1 MWKNRAGYA
10 LAVAVLAALVWLFG
24 RPFLVCALV
33 LAAGLPF
40 VQLALLKRDAGAVSV
55 SLSVRPG
62 GREGEALL
70 LCFEVESGRA
80 LHAAR
85 SVYLDLA
92 MNNLLLGEETRRRVM
107 LTLSDGANR
116 FSCPIVPPCCTNGSI
131 TTSPSNPIACSAL
144 PISNHGILPLPG
156 TRRFASPVCRR
167 PRRLPA
173 VTMAE

>member
-10 LAVAVLAALVWLFG
+10 LAVATLAALVWLFG

-40 VQLALLKRDAGAVSV
+40 VQLALLKRDAGAVSL

-62 GREGEALL
+62 GREGETLL

-92 MNNLLLGEETRRRVM
+92 MNNLLLGEETHRRVM
-107 LTLSDGANR
+107 LTLSSGADR
-116 FSCPIVPPCCTNGSI
+116 FPARSC
-131 TTSPSNPIACSAL
+131 
-144 PISNHGILPLPG
+144 
-156 TRRFASPVCRR
+156 R
-167 PRRLPA
+167 PAA
-173 VTMAE
+173 VKS

>member
-10 LAVAVLAALVWLFG
+10 LAVAALAALVWLFG

-70 LCFEVESGRA
+70 LCFEVENGRA

-85 SVYLDLA
+85 SIYLDLA
-92 MNNLLLGEETRRRVM
+92 MNNLLLGEETHRRVM
-107 LTLSDGANR
+107 LTQRRRKPFFLPDRAALLRRNR
-116 FSCPIVPPCCTNGSI
+116 DF
-131 TTSPSNPIACSAL
+131 L
-144 PISNHGILPLPG
+144 PRDRSL
-156 TRRFASPVCRR
+156 
-167 PRRLPA
+167 
-173 VTMAE
+173 

>member
-10 LAVAVLAALVWLFG
+10 LAVAALAALVWLFG

-70 LCFEVESGRA
+70 LCFEVENGRA
-80 LHAAR
+80 LYAAR
-85 SVYLDLA
+85 SIYLDLA
-92 MNNLLLGEETRRRVM
+92 MNNLLLG
-107 LTLSDGANR
+107 
-116 FSCPIVPPCCTNGSI
+116 
-131 TTSPSNPIACSAL
+131 
-144 PISNHGILPLPG
+144 
-156 TRRFASPVCRR
+156 
-167 PRRLPA
+167 
-173 VTMAE
+173 

>member
-10 LAVAVLAALVWLFG
+10 LAVAALAALVWLFG

-70 LCFEVESGRA
+70 LCFEVENGRA

-85 SVYLDLA
+85 SIYLDLA
-92 MNNLLLGEETRRRVM
+92 MNNLLLGEETHRRVM

-116 FSCPIVPPCCTNGSI
+116 FSCPIVPPCCGEI
-131 TTSPSNPIACSAL
+131 V
-144 PISNHGILPLPG
+144 IS
-156 TRRFASPVCRR
+156 CRETGLCDLLHLFIFFT
-167 PRRLPA
+167 P
-173 VTMAE
+173 TY